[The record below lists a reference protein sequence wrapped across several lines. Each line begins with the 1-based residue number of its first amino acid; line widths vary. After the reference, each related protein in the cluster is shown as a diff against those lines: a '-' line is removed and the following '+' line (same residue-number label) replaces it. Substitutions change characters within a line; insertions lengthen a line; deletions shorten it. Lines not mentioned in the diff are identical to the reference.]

1 MDKIRD
7 ISINEAVLHV
17 LDNNSD
23 EPILNNY
30 KIALTDE
37 VYKFI
42 LSHIERI
49 LKDNDLKYALFKES
63 STVIRETSQEY
74 LNGQIDLLQASNCV
88 ANNLFSFMKSDINIP
103 SCNLFVVS
111 ISTEY
116 GPMLGILKLDYIRQY
131 THEIDFIDDNV
142 VINITPITTGLPATK
157 KIQKAAFIRPICNGQ
172 EYNLL
177 VLDKVK
183 SRKSDEYGTDYF
195 TEKFLECLL
204 IDNDRDNT
212 RLFMNA
218 VENWTRSNLKEDA
231 VKAEEIRSFVKSELR
246 ENEEIDI
253 YNFASKI
260 LPFEEI
266 KKDFI
271 AYMQTNDIEKVKVDK
286 EYLEKRLSRLKL
298 KIDSDI
304 EISITEEAY
313 RDINRFGIQNNGDG
327 SITFMIKNV
336 DRYVEK

>member
-1 MDKIRD
+1 M
-7 ISINEAVLHV
+7 
-17 LDNNSD
+17 
-23 EPILNNY
+23 
-30 KIALTDE
+30 
-37 VYKFI
+37 
-42 LSHIERI
+42 
-49 LKDNDLKYALFKES
+49 
-63 STVIRETSQEY
+63 
-74 LNGQIDLLQASNCV
+74 
-88 ANNLFSFMKSDINIP
+88 
-103 SCNLFVVS
+103 
-111 ISTEY
+111 
-116 GPMLGILKLDYIRQY
+116 
-131 THEIDFIDDNV
+131 
-142 VINITPITTGLPATK
+142 INITPITTGLPATK
-157 KIQKAAFIRPICNGQ
+157 KVQKAAFIRPIRNGQ

-183 SRKSDEYGTDYF
+183 SKKSDEYGTDYF

-212 RLFMNA
+212 RFFMNA
-218 VENWTRSNLKEDA
+218 VENWTRGNLKEDA
-231 VKAEEIRSFVKSELR
+231 VKAEEIRSFIKSELR

-260 LPFEEI
+260 LPFEES

-271 AYMQTNDIEKVKVDK
+271 AYMQANDIEKVKVDK
-286 EYLEKRLSRLKL
+286 EYLEKRLSKLKL

-313 RDINRFGIQNNGDG
+313 KDINRFGIQNNGDG

>member
-49 LKDNDLKYALFKES
+49 LKDNDLKYAIFKES
-63 STVIRETSQEY
+63 STAIRETSQDY
-74 LNGQIDLLQASNCV
+74 LNGQIDLLEASNCI

-131 THEIDFIDDNV
+131 THEID
-142 VINITPITTGLPATK
+142 
-157 KIQKAAFIRPICNGQ
+157 
-172 EYNLL
+172 
-177 VLDKVK
+177 
-183 SRKSDEYGTDYF
+183 
-195 TEKFLECLL
+195 
-204 IDNDRDNT
+204 
-212 RLFMNA
+212 
-218 VENWTRSNLKEDA
+218 
-231 VKAEEIRSFVKSELR
+231 
-246 ENEEIDI
+246 
-253 YNFASKI
+253 
-260 LPFEEI
+260 
-266 KKDFI
+266 
-271 AYMQTNDIEKVKVDK
+271 
-286 EYLEKRLSRLKL
+286 LS
-298 KIDSDI
+298 
-304 EISITEEAY
+304 
-313 RDINRFGIQNNGDG
+313 
-327 SITFMIKNV
+327 MIM
-336 DRYVEK
+336 